1 MFLEVP
7 FCIIIPCQHRGT
19 IIMER
24 ISAKDHG
31 DPKCPS
37 VLPFEILRSE
47 GPFEVG
53 IFEHFCLERP
63 FNMAVMIF
71 FTSKCPSESD
81 ISRLEHN
88 GQHRTVY
95 LLVRS
100 TFTDQPIQMRNQCDM
115 VLKHKLLT
123 SYTFL
128 FHHT

>member
-1 MFLEVP
+1 
-7 FCIIIPCQHRGT
+7 
-19 IIMER
+19 MEK

-37 VLPFEILRSE
+37 VVPFEILHSE

-53 IFEHFCLERP
+53 NFEHFCLEQP
-63 FNMAVMIF
+63 FNMAAMIF
-71 FTSKCPSESD
+71 FTSKCPSEGD

-100 TFTDQPIQMRNQCDM
+100 TFTDQPIQMRPEINVTWC
-115 VLKHKLLT
+115 
-123 SYTFL
+123 
-128 FHHT
+128 